1 MDELPVVEQYY
12 NTRRIL
18 VGGLGNSTFPRRF
31 YRFFRH
37 NIACCPLVFL
47 GFYLHEAVRRTLQ
60 AEGKANV
67 QNAANRGQTDD
78 GQR

>member
-18 VGGLGNSTFPRRF
+18 NSTFPRRF

>member
-47 GFYLHEAVRRTLQ
+47 GFYLHEAVR
-60 AEGKANV
+60 
-67 QNAANRGQTDD
+67 
-78 GQR
+78 